1 VPSSDPRPKPF
12 TKQLFN
18 QLVKAAKRMASR
30 RNPVSLPVDSL
41 VSATGFSSGHHR
53 AMFAEVISCAMAGET
68 DERPYRRAVSA
79 PLVTSFPTSDELG
92 ALHRRLREL
101 SDPIILDFCAGSR
114 PFARVLLPELSNL
127 RVVSVD
133 CEHLPP
139 LDLTAAEHAR
149 HLEIVADL
157 TTLTMQD
164 IEQRVW
170 ERFRLPLANVVFQG
184 AFPTCTHISTASVVG
199 GAHPHR
205 NPDYSPSTPAAV
217 ASDALLLKSLALVAE
232 IHRTYGAPGVVE
244 QPASEVLFQVPSF
257 RSWLEAN
264 PQVTVNYYDQCAVSL
279 PGEVTPKKPT
289 VIFGFGVRPFD
300 LSCNGSCSCR
310 LSGTGLHRRVIAPR
324 RPRPGQQ
331 RVDSASAGVL
341 PCGAVLFLLSV
352 ACARDESLPSS
363 GAAYTA
369 AISGFPCHTEFV
381 YDARTLHAASGHSSR
396 KVLGRTLADTVPF
409 RFRLKSGAV
418 VMSNTVPAA
427 DLAVGEPCDTCVLAK
442 ATHSASRHTNRAK
455 SAKKMSAVER
465 RKFQHKVHVKP
476 GDRHLFAMGVE
487 SH

>member
-1 VPSSDPRPKPF
+1 
-12 TKQLFN
+12 LFN
-18 QLVKAAKRMASR
+18 QLAKAAKRMASR
-30 RNPVSLPVDSL
+30 RPSF
-41 VSATGFSSGHHR
+41 SAGHHR
-53 AMFAEVISCAMAGET
+53 ALVAEVITGAMVGEA
-68 DERPYRRAVSA
+68 DARPFRRPVST

-92 ALHRRLREL
+92 ALYRRLREL

-127 RVVSVD
+127 RVVSID

-157 TTLTMQD
+157 NTLTMQD

-199 GAHPHR
+199 GTHPHR
-205 NPDYSPSTPAAV
+205 KPDYSPSTPAAV

-244 QPASEVLFQVPSF
+244 QPASEVLFRVPSF